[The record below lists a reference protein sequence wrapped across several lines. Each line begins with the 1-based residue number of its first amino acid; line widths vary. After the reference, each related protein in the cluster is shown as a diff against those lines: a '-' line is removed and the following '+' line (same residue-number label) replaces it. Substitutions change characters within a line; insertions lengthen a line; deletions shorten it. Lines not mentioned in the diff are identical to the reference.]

1 MFKYFSF
8 LSLLLSGF
16 AAKAQFSD
24 TTNYHVI
31 YNSTGSVNRARDGS
45 SYLLNNSLRF
55 EIKKKAIALNAS
67 NNWVYGR
74 SNDALTNND
83 YSSTIDFNL
92 YKAIPHAYYWGL
104 ANYNTSYSLKINS
117 QLLAGGGIAYSILD
131 KPNTY
136 LNISDGILYDLSD
149 INTSDTTRELYHT
162 YRNSL
167 RLQFHFLINNLITID
182 SGSFLQNSL
191 TRNNDYIIRSTFGLG
206 FKLNNWLNLN
216 GSLSYNKISRTQSE
230 NLLLTYGLRVE
241 KYF

>member
-1 MFKYFSF
+1 MLRIFSVIGF
-8 LSLLLSGF
+8 LLSGI
-16 AAKAQFSD
+16 AANAQFSD
-24 TTNYHVI
+24 SVHYHVI
-31 YNSTGSVNRARDGS
+31 YNSTGSVNKARDGS

-55 EIKKKAIALNAS
+55 EVKKKSIALNAS

-74 SNDALTNND
+74 SNNALTNND

-131 KPNTY
+131 KPNAY

-149 INTSDTTRELYHT
+149 INTSDSTRELYHT

-167 RLQFHFLINNLITID
+167 RLQFHFLINNLVTID

-191 TRNNDYIIRSTFGLG
+191 TRNNDFIIRSTFGLG

-216 GSLSYNKISRTQSE
+216 GSLSYNKVSRTQSE
-230 NLLLTYGLRVE
+230 NLLMTYGLRVE
-241 KYF
+241 KFF